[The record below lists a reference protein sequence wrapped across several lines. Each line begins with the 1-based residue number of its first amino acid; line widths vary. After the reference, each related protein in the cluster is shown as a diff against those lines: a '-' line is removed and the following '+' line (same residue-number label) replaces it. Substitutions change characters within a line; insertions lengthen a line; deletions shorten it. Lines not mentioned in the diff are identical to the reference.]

1 MQSQYGSKEKGRPF
15 IKNGHIVYYE
25 DRIRIENHPQVNQV
39 IVQFRE
45 WRALWESTHTDVAL
59 SDIPQEYK
67 DLIAMLA
74 HESDQ
79 DLDTLATYLNDL
91 LSPFQR
97 NPQVSHAFLEVIK
110 QTIHQMNYQ
119 ERYGLA
125 SSALSF
131 EGAPSQVPKRLSLYR
146 WQAYTLTSLPTEI
159 QTMVNQQREKRRQ
172 FAKELTLAYQRLPIQ
187 QRLDVLFDDHSQ
199 WIDQQDPLFSSFQ
212 YNPHVSIPV
221 RQVRKRLCS
230 SFDTLFYV
238 GLNDSVNLKQRF
250 LDELSA
256 SAKQKRGIKIKVNLR
271 KVLDH
276 GVLNKHV
283 KMKLLQFHEDVRPAY
298 YGTWTKSH
306 QHVTGRKPFAKD
318 TDALDYDI
326 DSEAEWDH
334 DVDDED
340 IDTLATDEDRLFFD
354 STDDEEEEDEEE
366 EIHASRTGTM
376 AEDTKWLVPE
386 GYLSQDEEM
395 PKKKSRIVSRPAK
408 WPIAG
413 NKHFPM
419 KPVILGPS
427 FASHHEP
434 KNHPLSDF
442 QLHLYKPIQEGYAP
456 FDTSSASTI
465 PETVIE
471 AESSNSPLTMC
482 FELNKTKPPLFQREI
497 DKIVQTNK
505 QELIDIISEHK
516 TKTMMGLVGVLKSN
530 KMFEEYTTAQL
541 QAMIYDVAIQ
551 QMHGTHKEYI
561 WCLRNE

>member
-1 MQSQYGSKEKGRPF
+1 
-15 IKNGHIVYYE
+15 
-25 DRIRIENHPQVNQV
+25 
-39 IVQFRE
+39 
-45 WRALWESTHTDVAL
+45 
-59 SDIPQEYK
+59 
-67 DLIAMLA
+67 
-74 HESDQ
+74 
-79 DLDTLATYLNDL
+79 
-91 LSPFQR
+91 
-97 NPQVSHAFLEVIK
+97 SHAFLEVIK

-131 EGAPSQVPKRLSLYR
+131 KGAPSQVPKVSKNKRTVSTHVILETI
-146 WQAYTLTSLPTEI
+146 TLPMASIHSDFTTNRD
-159 QTMVNQQREKRRQ
+159 TDHVQ

-250 LDELSA
+250 LDELPA
-256 SAKQKRGIKIKVNLR
+256 SAKQKRGIKIKVNLK

-334 DVDDED
+334 D
-340 IDTLATDEDRLFFD
+340 
-354 STDDEEEEDEEE
+354 
-366 EIHASRTGTM
+366 
-376 AEDTKWLVPE
+376 EDTKWLVPE

-551 QMHGTHKEYI
+551 QMHGTHKVKRESTK
-561 WCLRNE
+561 